1 MGVFDFLFEGDTD
14 TQSLSTTS
22 PSQQGLEKAISE
34 FLQANIGKGAQPYPG
49 QLPGTAEVPGL
60 FNTAYQQFESQFGGA
75 ESQQAISDLISARPG
90 FTFDPG
96 ATASRWEETYSTP
109 VMNAWRDT
117 VAPILENQYNIP
129 GGFYST
135 RKGTG
140 VSRAANEFYGG
151 QVAPTLFTALQQGEQ
166 RGFES
171 KEAALGRQPAALGLP
186 GQQFQQAANV
196 AMAKLGLDERELTA
210 MFNEFLRTR
219 AEPGWAVGAG
229 AGFSTAG
236 TRENVVTT
244 SPSLFEQFAPV
255 LGGLAGGWAAGGFMN
270 PLSGAPA
277 GFENL

>member
-1 MGVFDFLFEGDTD
+1 MGVFDFLFKGDID
-14 TQSLSTTS
+14 ERSMAATS
-22 PSQQGLEKAISE
+22 PSQQALEGAISE
-34 FLQANIGKGAQPYPG
+34 FLRANVGKGAEPYPG

-96 ATASRWEETYSTP
+96 ATVSKWEETYSTP
-109 VMNAWRDT
+109 VMNAWRNT

-151 QVAPTLFTALQQGEQ
+151 QVAPTLFTALQTGEQ

-186 GQQFQQAANV
+186 GQQFTQAANV
-196 AMAKLGLDERELTA
+196 AMSKLGLDERQLTA
-210 MFNEFLRTR
+210 LFNEFLRTR
-219 AEPGWAVGAG
+219 AEPGWAAG
-229 AGFSTAG
+229 GGIGLATAG
-236 TRENVVTT
+236 TVDNAFIQQ
-244 SPSLFEQFAPV
+244 PSIASQI
-255 LGGLAGGWAAGGFMN
+255 AAG
-270 PLSGAPA
+270 LGAYA
-277 GFENL
+277 GSKA